1 MKESNHVKRYFIY
14 NLFVSWLWYTGRSTD
29 KKGEQ
34 NYGSCVFF
42 VSSCTNSLMRYQGT
56 VSDKVQGNRNKMK
69 AMIVLKKCTLHCEL
83 IKWRKGESEI

>member
-1 MKESNHVKRYFIY
+1 MTLKESNHVKRYFIY

-42 VSSCTNSLMRYQGT
+42 VSSCTNSLM
-56 VSDKVQGNRNKMK
+56 K
-69 AMIVLKKCTLHCEL
+69 
-83 IKWRKGESEI
+83 